1 MNRWVSPFEPKTK
14 RIAAIEIITVGL
26 GLYINSGTRQLNY
39 TEDETWC
46 RARDLNPPR
55 GRREP
60 ERSEWFMGSLGGDPH
75 LPIARGLQRDLRGQ
89 IR

>member
-14 RIAAIEIITVGL
+14 GIAAIEIITVGL

-46 RARDLNPPR
+46 RARDLNPH
-55 GRREP
+55 GVARR
-60 ERSEWFMGSLGGDPH
+60 DPH
-75 LPIARGLQRDLRGQ
+75 LPIADGLMRGLRGQ